1 MCEELRGLYVFGTMV
16 GIGMQVY
23 ISVSLFPINLVGKRA
38 IKKTQNKN
46 IQKGDGVVFLGFHGE
61 LDVRGKAIKMVEERD
76 QVGMAMR
83 PNGKHVIYKP
93 KPTFGFEMKVV

>member
-1 MCEELRGLYVFGTMV
+1 MMV
-16 GIGMQVY
+16 GTGMKVSIGM
-23 ISVSLFPINLVGKRA
+23 SLLPVNLVGKGA
-38 IKKTQNKN
+38 IRKMRDKN
-46 IQKGDGVVFLGFHGE
+46 IQKGDRVVLLDFHSE

-83 PNGKHVIYKP
+83 PNDKCVIYKL